1 MYHVRFLFLPK
12 PRSSIALEMTTIRS
26 ILYKVSGISID
37 DAAFSRLTSDAFL
50 PIPYA
55 ARLLQLSDIVILAL
69 YIGYVAQRQRHGTG
83 SFIAHADAVER
94 SGKFAEISRG
104 YEQYRR

>member
-12 PRSSIALEMTTIRS
+12 PHSSIALEMTSIRS
-26 ILYKVSGISID
+26 RPDKISGISID
-37 DAAFSRLTSDAFL
+37 DEAFSRLTSDAFL
-50 PIPYA
+50 PIPML
-55 ARLLQLSDIVILAL
+55 RLSDIVILAL
-69 YIGYVAQRQRHGTG
+69 YIGYVAQRQRHGAG